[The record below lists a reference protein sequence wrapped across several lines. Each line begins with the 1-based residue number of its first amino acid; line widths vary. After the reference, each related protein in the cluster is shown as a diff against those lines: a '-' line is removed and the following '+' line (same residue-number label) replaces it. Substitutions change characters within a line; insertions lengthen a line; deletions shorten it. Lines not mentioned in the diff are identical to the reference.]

1 MSCASGQATDA
12 QTGPSIDCQP
22 CADHATDDDE
32 FVLDVTEDEPELE
45 SLDGTEDGLSN
56 AQIGAMALGAD
67 TEDIA
72 ELEQANGKRV
82 VKVLASVGIGV
93 VILNEIFAIGALQND
108 SGMFSGVIDSIGTTG
123 VAALTLLVVG
133 LVAYAGAVAMG
144 YLDMF

>member
-12 QTGPSIDCQP
+12 QTSPSMACQP
-22 CADHATDDDE
+22 CADHANTDDE
-32 FVLDVTEDEPELE
+32 FVLDVTGDEPELN
-45 SLDGTEDGLSN
+45 SVTDTDGELSN
-56 AQIGAMALGAD
+56 AEIGASFLGAD
-67 TEDIA
+67 TDQIA

-93 VILNEIFAIGALQND
+93 VILNEIFSIGALNNS
-108 SGMFSGVIDSIGTTG
+108 SGMFSGVVDSIGTTG